1 MVESGGANSGDAHP
15 FFAVGDAAPEL
26 VDWWQTSFTPT
37 VFAAGRAPRRVKELL
52 RLRLALAHGV
62 EYPGLGDAAAAG
74 ITPAEVAEL
83 GGPADELHLSDGER
97 AVIALADEL
106 ALRNMEGYLGEELY
120 ERLAAHYDDGA
131 IFELGMTMAVLCGF
145 AKFLQVY
152 GLTGVE
158 AGGADAVSP

>member
-15 FFAVGDAAPEL
+15 FFAVGCPAPEL

-37 VFAAGRAPRRVKELL
+37 VFVAGRVPRHVKELL

-74 ITPAEVAEL
+74 IIPAEVAAL
-83 GGPADELHLSDGER
+83 GGPADELP
-97 AVIALADEL
+97 LADEL
-106 ALRNMEGYLGEELY
+106 ALRNMEGYLDEELY

-145 AKFLQVY
+145 ATFLQVY